1 MIKNLRFYLSN
12 PSPLMS
18 GPRVSMVTDSL
29 ISLRVENS
37 LRNSS
42 GLLLSVLTS
51 LKDLKVISM
60 TKDF

>member
-1 MIKNLRFYLSN
+1 
-12 PSPLMS
+12 MS